1 MKFLSTTLFFLLAAL
16 SFGQTSGK
24 IIYDEKVDMYRHI
37 PEDRQDIRNR
47 VPQYHTAKWDFI
59 FNGDE
64 SIYMRH
70 KEEETEMT
78 STQGN
83 TQTTMRFG
91 GRENRV
97 VYKNLTDSKMID
109 SRDFMQKQFLITGAP
124 TIRKWKIGKNS
135 KNILGYNC
143 LEASFQQDS
152 ATNIKAWFSPQ
163 ITHFNGPADYQG
175 LPGMILEL
183 DFNDGERVL
192 TASEIK
198 FEGGD
203 TSLIV
208 APTKGKEVTAEEF
221 ETIREEKMKEMQAQG
236 FPGGPGGAPMQV
248 TIIRN

>member
-1 MKFLSTTLFFLLAAL
+1 MKFLSTTLFLLFAAL

-47 VPQYHTAKWDFI
+47 VPQYHSAKWDFI

-64 SIYMRH
+64 SLYLHH
-70 KEEETEMT
+70 KDEEVEYT

-83 TQTTMRFG
+83 TQTTMRMS
-91 GRENRV
+91 RDQRV
-97 VYKNLTDSKMID
+97 VYKNLANNNMID
-109 SRDFMQKQFLITGAP
+109 SRAIMDKQFLISGEP
-124 TIRKWKIGKNS
+124 TARKWKIGKNS

-152 ATNIKAWFSPQ
+152 ATSIKAWFTPQ
-163 ITHFNGPADYQG
+163 ITPFNGPADYQG
-175 LPGMILEL
+175 LPGMILAL

-198 FEGGD
+198 FEGAD

-221 ETIREEKMKEMQAQG
+221 ETIREEKMKEMKAQG
-236 FPGGPGGAPMQV
+236 FQGGPGGPPMQV